1 MHKTAAVVILY
12 NPEINV
18 FDKIKSYINQVDKLY
33 VIDNSE
39 KVNSYIIQKIKLLKN
54 VEYSCNNS
62 NIGIA
67 AALNV
72 GARRAIDEGFKY
84 LLTMDQ
90 DSQASEGMVVKQLEL
105 MKSSSEIGIVAA
117 EPFNPEYPEYMKKTY
132 TKEVMYTITSGNLLN
147 LSAYSIAGG
156 FWEELFIDHVDHEFC
171 LRLKKF
177 GFKIYKTNEVVVY
190 HKIGNA
196 IKKSFI
202 GFNFYSLNHPPV
214 RLYYRTR
221 NRFYID
227 SIYKNIFPDY
237 VKEDRKH
244 MIREFI
250 EILLSEKDL
259 INKIKMSFKGYKHFK
274 KHVLGKYIDASEK

>member
-1 MHKTAAVVILY
+1 MHETAAVVVLY
-12 NPEINV
+12 YPEINV
-18 FDKIKSYINQVDKLY
+18 FDKINSYINQVDKLY

-39 KVNSYIIQKIKLLKN
+39 KVNSDIIEKIKLLKN
-54 VEYSCNNS
+54 VEYSYNNS

-67 AALNV
+67 AALNI
-72 GARRAIDEGFKY
+72 GAKKAIDESYRY

-90 DSQASEGMVVKQLEL
+90 DSQASEGMVVRQLEI

-117 EPFNPEYPEYMKKTY
+117 EPFNPEYQDYTTKTC

-147 LSAYSIAGG
+147 LLAYRVVGG
-156 FWEELFIDHVDHEFC
+156 FWEELFIDHVDHEYC

-177 GFKIYKTNEVVVY
+177 GYKIYKTNEVVVF

-196 IKKSFI
+196 VQKSFI
-202 GFNFYSLNHPPV
+202 GFNFYALNHPPI

-227 SIYKNIFPDY
+227 NTYKNIFPDY

-259 INKIKMSFKGYKHFK
+259 IDKIKMSFKGYLHYK
-274 KHVLGKYIDASEK
+274 KHVLGKYKDASEK